1 MELTIWQNNG
11 TGLGGVRKT
20 NFEIRLFREQ
30 VPGLVG
36 ALSIYYFTIYLSFV
50 LIVFSLL

>member
-20 NFEIRLFREQ
+20 NFEIRLCREQ

-36 ALSIYYFTIYLSFV
+36 GVWEILHGVCHSSSFLLST
-50 LIVFSLL
+50 